1 MNFEQA
7 SIIYEIRTL
16 PQIVPS
22 NYEEFVYIWT
32 YQIQEFQDNYV
43 KVKLTSESA
52 YMFEIFPKNEFYSI
66 KGSSI
71 YTTTLET
78 LLLFYRKLI
87 AQEIDRNMEK
97 INNLIETTEKF
108 SEQLILWN
116 TFVVSR
122 ALEIEKMR

>member
-7 SIIYEIRTL
+7 NIIYELRAL
-16 PQIVPS
+16 PQIIPS

-32 YQIQEFQDNYV
+32 CQIQEFQDNYV
-43 KVKLTSESA
+43 KVKLTSEST